1 MENFFDLFSGSVN
14 CWPSVSGGES
24 YVNIEYEASKAF
36 ELQNVIIQI
45 PLPALR
51 DPPTVNQVDGE
62 WRFVQLFNK
71 MCLLPTFII
80 GKWSSKCTT
89 TAFLAVNGIFL
100 FVLSDMTLGGP
111 SWSGLLC

>member
-1 MENFFDLFSGSVN
+1 MEKFFALFSGSVN

-62 WRFVQLFNK
+62 WRFVELFIQI
-71 MCLLPTFII
+71 CLLPTFII
-80 GKWSSKCTT
+80 EKWSSKCTT